1 MSGDAECV
9 ERCLWALFAT
19 VLKPISDLRLLISGL
34 CALLFALSLP
44 ADAQQA
50 RKMPVI
56 GYLDYGAPIDRD
68 EAFFEALRD
77 LGWIEGQNI
86 VIEYRWA
93 EGGLDRLPS
102 LANELV
108 RLKVDLMVTRAG
120 SAVQAAKSATTTIP
134 IVMVRAADAVEN
146 RYVASLARP
155 GGNVTGMSEDHA
167 DLHTKLL
174 ELLHETLPQ
183 VKRVAVLWNPA
194 SRSYAR
200 SFKAMQ
206 SVAPAFKLTLQ
217 SLELDHYLE
226 AEVRSE
232 KLDGALE
239 TAAKKRAGALVVM
252 PAMYTILGQ
261 RIAGL
266 ATKNRMPVFSAQGP
280 AVEKHF
286 GLLAYTY
293 STSDMSRR
301 AATYVD
307 KILKGAKPD
316 DLPVE
321 RPRKFELVI
330 NLRTAKQL
338 GLTVPQSVLYRAD
351 KVIK

>member
-1 MSGDAECV
+1 MKKAAVPSILVVVVLLVVAAIAE
-9 ERCLWALFAT
+9 
-19 VLKPISDLRLLISGL
+19 
-34 CALLFALSLP
+34 
-44 ADAQQA
+44 AQQP
-50 RKMPVI
+50 RKMPVV
-56 GYLDYGAPIDRD
+56 GYLDYGAAIDRD
-68 EAFFEALRD
+68 EAFFQGLRD

-102 LANELV
+102 LAKALV
-108 RLKVDLMVTRAG
+108 RLKVDLIVTRAR

-134 IVMVRAADAVEN
+134 VVMVRAADAVEDGLI
-146 RYVASLARP
+146 ASLAHP

-194 SRSYAR
+194 SPPYVR

-217 SLELDHYLE
+217 SLELNHYLE

-239 TAAKKRAGALVVM
+239 TAAKKRAGALIVM
-252 PAMYTILGQ
+252 PAMYQILGQ
-261 RIAGL
+261 RIAAF

-307 KILKGAKPD
+307 KILKGAKPA

-321 RPRKFELVI
+321 RPRKFELLI
-330 NLRTAKQL
+330 NLRTAKQI
-338 GLTVPQSVLYRAD
+338 GLTIPPNVLARAD

>member
-1 MSGDAECV
+1 MKKRFFGLTLS
-9 ERCLWALFAT
+9 L
-19 VLKPISDLRLLISGL
+19 L
-34 CALLFALSLP
+34 CALLIALSFS
-44 ADAQQA
+44 ATAQQP
-50 RKMPVI
+50 RKMPLI
-56 GYLDYGAPIDRD
+56 GYLDYGAAIDKD
-68 EAFFEALRD
+68 EAFFQALLD
-77 LGWIEGQNI
+77 LGWIEGQTI
-86 VIEYRWA
+86 AIEYRFA
-93 EGGLDRLPS
+93 EGRIDQLPA
-102 LANELV
+102 LAKELV

-120 SAVQAAKSATTTIP
+120 TAVRAAKSATTTIP
-134 IVMVRAADAVEN
+134 IVMARAADAVEDG
-146 RYVASLARP
+146 YVASLARP
-155 GGNVTGMSEDHA
+155 GGNITGMSEDHA
-167 DLHTKLL
+167 DLHAKLL

-194 SRSYAR
+194 SRPYAR

-217 SLELDHYLE
+217 SLKLNHYLE

-239 TAAKKRAGALVVM
+239 TAAKKQVGPLVVM
-252 PAMYTILGQ
+252 PAMYTILGR
-261 RIAGL
+261 RIAAF
-266 ATKNRMPVFSAQGP
+266 ATKNRMPVFSTQGP

-293 STSDMSRR
+293 STNDMSRR

-307 KILKGAKPD
+307 KILKGAKAA

-321 RPRKFELVI
+321 RPRKFDLLI
-330 NLRTAKQL
+330 NLKTAKL

>member
-1 MSGDAECV
+1 MKKAAVPSILVVVVLLAVAVIAE
-9 ERCLWALFAT
+9 
-19 VLKPISDLRLLISGL
+19 
-34 CALLFALSLP
+34 
-44 ADAQQA
+44 AQQP
-50 RKMPVI
+50 RKMPVV
-56 GYLDYGAPIDRD
+56 GYLDYGAAIDRD
-68 EAFFEALRD
+68 EAFFQGLRD

-86 VIEYRWA
+86 AIEHRWA
-93 EGGLDRLPS
+93 EGKIDRLPA
-102 LANELV
+102 LAKELV
-108 RLKVDLMVTRAG
+108 GLKVDLIVTWSRP
-120 SAVQAAKSATTTIP
+120 VVDAAKSATTTIP

-146 RYVASLARP
+146 RLVASLARP

-194 SRSYAR
+194 SPAYTR

-206 SVAPAFKLTLQ
+206 SVTPAFKLTLQ
-217 SLELDHYLE
+217 SLELNHYLE
-226 AEVRSE
+226 AEVGSE

-252 PAMYTILGQ
+252 PAMYTILGR
-261 RIAGL
+261 RIA
-266 ATKNRMPVFSAQGP
+266 AFAAKNRMPVFSTQP
-280 AVEKHF
+280 HAVEKHF
-286 GLLAYTY
+286 GILSYTY
-293 STSDMSRR
+293 HTNDMSRR

-307 KILKGAKPD
+307 KILKGAKPA

-321 RPRKFELVI
+321 RARKFELLI
-330 NLRTAKQL
+330 NLKTAKQI
-338 GLTVPQSVLYRAD
+338 GLTIPPNVLARAD

>member
-1 MSGDAECV
+1 V
-9 ERCLWALFAT
+9 
-19 VLKPISDLRLLISGL
+19 
-34 CALLFALSLP
+34 LFALSVS
-44 ADAQQA
+44 AEAQQQ

-56 GYLDYGAPIDRD
+56 GYLDYGAAIDKD
-68 EAFFEALRD
+68 EAFFEGLRG
-77 LGWIEGQNI
+77 LGWIEGQNV

-102 LANELV
+102 LAKELV
-108 RLKVDLMVTRAG
+108 RLKVDLIVTRAG
-120 SAVQAAKSATTTIP
+120 SAVRAAKNATTTIP
-134 IVMVRAADAVEN
+134 IVMARAADAVEDG
-146 RYVASLARP
+146 YVASLARP
-155 GGNVTGMSEDHA
+155 GGNVTGMSEDQA

-194 SRSYAR
+194 SRPYTR

-217 SLELDHYLE
+217 SLELNHQLE

-232 KLDGALE
+232 KLAAKLE
-239 TAAKKRAGALVVM
+239 TAATKRAGALVVM

-261 RIAGL
+261 RIAAF

-293 STSDMSRR
+293 STSDMPRR
-301 AATYVD
+301 AAIYVD
-307 KILKGAKPD
+307 KILKGAKPA

-321 RPRKFELVI
+321 RPRKFELLI
-330 NLRTAKQL
+330 NLKTAKQL
-338 GLTVPQSVLYRAD
+338 GLTIPQSVLYRAD
-351 KVIK
+351 RVIK

>member
-1 MSGDAECV
+1 MA
-9 ERCLWALFAT
+9 
-19 VLKPISDLRLLISGL
+19 
-34 CALLFALSLP
+34 
-44 ADAQQA
+44 
-50 RKMPVI
+50 
-56 GYLDYGAPIDRD
+56 
-68 EAFFEALRD
+68 
-77 LGWIEGQNI
+77 
-86 VIEYRWA
+86 
-93 EGGLDRLPS
+93 
-102 LANELV
+102 
-108 RLKVDLMVTRAG
+108 
-120 SAVQAAKSATTTIP
+120 
-134 IVMVRAADAVEN
+134 RAADAVEN
-146 RYVASLARP
+146 GYVASLARP

-174 ELLHETLPQ
+174 ELLHETLPR
-183 VKRVAVLWNPA
+183 VTRVAVLWNPA

-232 KLDGALE
+232 KLEGGLE
-239 TAAKKRAGALVVM
+239 GAAKKRAGALVVM
-252 PAMYTILGQ
+252 PAMYTILGR
-261 RIAGL
+261 RIAAF
-266 ATKNRMPVFSAQGP
+266 ATRNRMPMFSAQGP

-307 KILKGAKPD
+307 KILKGAKPA

-321 RPRKFELVI
+321 RPRKFELLI
-330 NLRTAKQL
+330 NLKTAKQL